1 LKNKLLISLVIL
13 FTIILGACT
22 AKNSTSSTQ
31 LQTNNADN
39 TKEQQINNETS
50 STEGQTDNKIN
61 SEESQTSATIVP
73 DTQQKNIR
81 IVVEPPTGWE
91 PVTGSVLPV
100 QYLKNT
106 ASFMVKEEPFQ
117 GKTLDEVVT
126 EAKAAFDY
134 AFDNVAYIGEAESIT
149 IDEKD
154 AKKIIFTCKISNM
167 QMKYEYVY
175 LFAGSGVYAITFGDL
190 EDNFDS
196 QAADYEEI
204 LGNIHFE

>member
-1 LKNKLLISLVIL
+1 MKNKLLISLVIL

-22 AKNSTSSTQ
+22 AKNPTSSNQ
-31 LQTNNADN
+31 VQTNNAGN
-39 TKEQQINNETS
+39 TKEQQTNNETS
-50 STEGQTDNKIN
+50 STEGQTDIKAS
-61 SEESQTSATIVP
+61 SEESQTSSAIASE
-73 DTQQKNIR
+73 TQRKNASILTK
-81 IVVEPPTGWE
+81 PPTGWE
-91 PVTGSVLPV
+91 KVQGSVLPV

-106 ASFMVKEEPFQ
+106 ASYMIKEEPFQ
-117 GKTLDEVVT
+117 GKNLDEVIT
-126 EAKAAFDY
+126 EAKAAFEN
-134 AFDNVAYIGEAESIT
+134 AFDDVAYIGETESIT

-154 AKKIIFTCKISNM
+154 AKRIIFTCKISNM

-175 LFAGSGVYAITFGDL
+175 LFVGSGVYAITFGDL